1 MDKKIK
7 VIIADDIQK
16 IAEMNKEI
24 AMRNDNIEVI
34 GIAYNGKEE
43 LDMILKLN
51 PDLVITDNKMPEMTG
66 LEVIEQIKNS
76 NIENKPDFILV
87 TGDSG
92 LELNKKCME
101 LGVFSIVNK
110 LLGERDLMYS
120 IEEYVTYLENTNMQ
134 IKTERENSNLKEDKI
149 KKGILS
155 KIIEKVKKKV

>member
-1 MDKKIK
+1 M
-7 VIIADDIQK
+7 
-16 IAEMNKEI
+16 
-24 AMRNDNIEVI
+24 
-34 GIAYNGKEE
+34 
-43 LDMILKLN
+43 KLN
-51 PDLVITDNKMPEMTG
+51 PNLVITDNKMPEMTG

>member
-51 PDLVITDNKMPEMTG
+51 PNLVITDNKMPEMTG

-120 IEEYVTYLENTNMQ
+120 IEEYLENTNMQ

>member
-43 LDMILKLN
+43 LDMILKLK

-76 NIENKPDFILV
+76 YIENKPDFILV

>member
-51 PDLVITDNKMPEMTG
+51 PNLVITDNKMPEMTG

-110 LLGERDLMYS
+110 LSGERDLMYS

>member
-51 PDLVITDNKMPEMTG
+51 PNLVITDNKMPEMTG

-76 NIENKPDFILV
+76 NIEKKPEFILV

>member
-51 PDLVITDNKMPEMTG
+51 PNLVITDNKMPEMTG